1 MNAPCAIVTGGS
13 RGIGRAIA
21 VRLAADGFD
30 VAFCF
35 RSDEVAAKETAELVR
50 DQGRRA
56 YFEAVDV
63 ADFAAVGEFVKRA
76 EAELAPVDT
85 VVACAGITRDRSLAL
100 MSEQDWT
107 DVLRTNLDGA
117 FNLCRQSLFGMI
129 RRKRGSVVTVSSV
142 AGIAGHA
149 GQANYAASK
158 AGLHGFTQS
167 LAKEVARH
175 GIRANVVAP
184 GFIESDMV
192 AALKPAQR
200 DKAVQAIGLGHFGQ
214 PEQVA
219 DAVSFLVSDRASYI
233 TGTIL
238 RVDGGIVL

>member
-1 MNAPCAIVTGGS
+1 VNAPCAIVTGGS

-200 DKAVQAIGLGHFGQ
+200 DKAVQAIGLGRFGQ

>member
-1 MNAPCAIVTGGS
+1 VTGGS

-63 ADFAAVGEFVKRA
+63 ADFAAVGAFVKRA
-76 EAELAPVDT
+76 ETELAPADV

-100 MSEQDWT
+100 MTEQDWT

-200 DKAVQAIGLGHFGQ
+200 EKAVQAIGLGHFGQ